1 MPFLPKSDAAKVAR
15 PPAPVHLHLRL
26 DSFWI
31 GLAVLCTCALGFLG
45 TNASGAEKIAAK
57 LSVADAVTTPGRLV
71 KLEARLVRSGILGET
86 GIGGERLEFLV
97 GEKVIGTSMTGGDG
111 RAYLEYTPRMRG
123 NQPLTVRLV
132 PNKRVEAPEASATVA
147 TWEKRRPVLL
157 VERSAVLEERA
168 RDSPVP
174 DLGIGL
180 LRQPDP
186 KPAAGAAEELK
197 RLSEFFF
204 NIIYVEREG
213 DKTPERFELR
223 EWLHQNGF
231 PFGLRVKVKEG
242 SAPLAEKIQEL
253 RKDGWENLKAGIGR
267 TREFAE
273 VLLEHRLRV
282 ILIPGARDQD
292 VPRKVQV
299 AKDWK
304 EARKFL
310 QR

>member
-1 MPFLPKSDAAKVAR
+1 MLSLPKSEAAKVPR
-15 PPAPVHLHLRL
+15 PTASVRLHLGVHLCWIRL
-26 DSFWI
+26 TIFS
-31 GLAVLCTCALGFLG
+31 VCALCVLA
-45 TNASGAEKIAAK
+45 TNASGAEKLAGK
-57 LSVADAVTTPGRLV
+57 LSVSDAVTTPGRPV
-71 KLEARLVRSGILGET
+71 KLEARLVRSGVLGET
-86 GIGGERLEFLV
+86 GIGGEQLEFLV
-97 GEKVIGTSMTGGDG
+97 GGKLVGPSMTGGDG
-111 RAYLEYTPRMRG
+111 RAYFEYTPRMRG
-123 NQPLTVRLV
+123 NQPLTDRLV
-132 PNKRVEAPEASATVA
+132 PNKRVEGSEATGTVA
-147 TWEKRRPVLL
+147 TWEKRRPLL
-157 VERSAVLEERA
+157 LIEGSAVLEDQGH
-168 RDSPVP
+168 DSPVP

-186 KPAAGAAEELK
+186 KPATGAAEELK

-204 NIIYVEREG
+204 NVIYVEREG
-213 DKTPERFELR
+213 DKTPARFELR
-223 EWLHQNGF
+223 DWLHQNSF

-242 SAPLAEKIQEL
+242 RAPLAEKIQEL

-292 VPRKVQV
+292 VPRKAQG

-304 EARKFL
+304 EARKLL